1 MLGLVFA
8 GGALAFSEFSGMAA
22 FDSGGS
28 ILVGTLLGI
37 TAAFLIQAC
46 ISSAFSLFDRLT
58 HHTFLSLIF
67 YVTLQLNRRSLL
79 GRSLSQSKMHKL
91 VKHIQTDPV
100 VKEVFD
106 AKSEQLGPQ
115 LYRFKVEVEW
125 DGSQMVQRFLSD
137 LSEEER
143 EVCS

>member
-1 MLGLVFA
+1 LLVA
-8 GGALAFSEFSGMAA
+8 LSLSPNSLVWLRLIPVGASLSERFLVSLLHFSFRHAYPLAF
-22 FDSGGS
+22 
-28 ILVGTLLGI
+28 I
-37 TAAFLIQAC
+37 
-46 ISSAFSLFDRLT
+46 LFDRLT

-91 VKHIQTDPV
+91 VKHIQADPV

>member
-1 MLGLVFA
+1 
-8 GGALAFSEFSGMAA
+8 
-22 FDSGGS
+22 
-28 ILVGTLLGI
+28 
-37 TAAFLIQAC
+37 
-46 ISSAFSLFDRLT
+46 
-58 HHTFLSLIF
+58 
-67 YVTLQLNRRSLL
+67 
-79 GRSLSQSKMHKL
+79 MHKL
-91 VKHIQTDPV
+91 VKHIQADPV

-125 DGSQMVQRFLSD
+125 DGSQMVQRFLAD